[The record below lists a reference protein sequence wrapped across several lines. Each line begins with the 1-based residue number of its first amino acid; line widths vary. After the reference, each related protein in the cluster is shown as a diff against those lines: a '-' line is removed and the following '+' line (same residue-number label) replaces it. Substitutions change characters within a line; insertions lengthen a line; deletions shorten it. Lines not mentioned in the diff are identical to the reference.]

1 VRSAVDAL
9 DWLRTVNDV
18 SWTFLSPSMSIMP
31 GTRTGK
37 FRIGTEQ
44 LIVDAQG
51 RSAISMEDYA
61 VAMLDEIENPRHINA
76 RFTVGY

>member
-1 VRSAVDAL
+1 
-9 DWLRTVNDV
+9 
-18 SWTFLSPSMSIMP
+18 MSITP

-44 LIVDAQG
+44 LLVDAQG

-61 VAMLDEIENPRHINA
+61 VAMLDEIENPRHINT